1 MAALAQLL
9 LLFSPFLSALVIPGY
24 EDIWWTKGMENHS
37 SRPLTLWRVWNKR
50 SEGETDLNIDLNR
63 NTLDK
68 SQPAKRFDEAQ
79 IQESLASNDE
89 SEDDEV
95 SRPRDAADVLRQIL
109 VEVLKFQTRLKR
121 SEGAMLSGNKEY
133 ITRLGKRTT
142 ELPPNKEYVTRLGK
156 RPSWGLW
163 TSPVARPSP
172 SPWSSPPS
180 PSPLWTSPVARH
192 QMIREFKKDGDAEQ
206 IMKKADK
213 I

>member
-50 SEGETDLNIDLNR
+50 SEGETDLNQNIDLNR
-63 NTLDK
+63 STLDK
-68 SQPAKRFDEAQ
+68 SQPSKRFDEAQ

-95 SRPRDAADVLRQIL
+95 SRPRDVADVLRQIL

-133 ITRLGKRTT
+133 ITRLGKRST

-156 RPSWGLW
+156 RPSWG
-163 TSPVARPSP
+163 
-172 SPWSSPPS
+172 
-180 PSPLWTSPVARH
+180 LWTSPVARH

>member
-24 EDIWWTKGMENHS
+24 EDIWWTKGMENH
-37 SRPLTLWRVWNKR
+37 RPLTLWRVWNKR
-50 SEGETDLNIDLNR
+50 SEAETDLNQNIDLNR
-63 NTLDK
+63 NTLD
-68 SQPAKRFDEAQ
+68 KRFDEAQ

-133 ITRLGKRTT
+133 ITRLGKRST

-156 RPSWGLW
+156 DLPGDCGQVLW
-163 TSPVARPSP
+163 QDTR
-172 SPWSSPPS
+172 
-180 PSPLWTSPVARH
+180 
-192 QMIREFKKDGDAEQ
+192 
-206 IMKKADK
+206 
-213 I
+213 